1 MMSTSDWFRYPN
13 LSNPYDCGSVMPT
26 LGTEKDFFVLRIGLL
41 CTEWWNWV
49 HDISDY
55 ISLTNR
61 TCWIFLIS
69 LFSLSCFI
77 DKCLK
82 LEEVSSYSSIIYIIY
97 KYIIRVLYHSTRSSF
112 NILKILTLLSAYWVI
127 IIIGVSIIHWTQS
140 LTKSDMDYRI
150 FDTCALCMCHFLKLF
165 FAYIFARGGTLVYTS
180 LIIV

>member
-61 TCWIFLIS
+61 TCWIFSIS

-140 LTKSDMDYRI
+140 LTKSDWLQDIWYMCIVHVSFFKII
-150 FDTCALCMCHFLKLF
+150 FCIHICTWGDLGL
-165 FAYIFARGGTLVYTS
+165 Y
-180 LIIV
+180 